1 MKDYDKELDDILN
14 EIEEDDKVLEVNKEN
29 QDLLNEFK
37 TQNQLLKSLLQE
49 SDDINSKI
57 AEIFDK
63 QNEII
68 DFSNK
73 CTKNVYDAMNRMLST
88 KLSLV
93 VDEKTEK
100 GITDLFGKMEKEMY
114 RMHKQF
120 IEKYQQMI
128 ELQKESR
135 IRNDNSL
142 SHLWGY
148 VLIISTFVLQLISL
162 ISIILMS

>member
-1 MKDYDKELDDILN
+1 MKDFDKELDDILN

-57 AEIFDK
+57 AGIFDK

-93 VDEKTEK
+93 VDDKTEK
-100 GITDLFGKMEKEMY
+100 GIADLFGKMEKEMY

-128 ELQKESR
+128 ELQKESKTKK
-135 IRNDNSL
+135 INSP
-142 SHLWGY
+142 SNILWLM
-148 VLIISTFVLQLISL
+148 LIVCTFILQLISL
-162 ISIILMS
+162 ICVILKP